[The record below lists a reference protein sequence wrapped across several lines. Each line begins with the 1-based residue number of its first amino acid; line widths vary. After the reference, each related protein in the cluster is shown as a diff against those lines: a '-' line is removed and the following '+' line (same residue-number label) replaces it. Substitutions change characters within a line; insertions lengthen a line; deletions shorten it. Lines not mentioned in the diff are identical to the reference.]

1 MTTLAI
7 ATGSPSAPRP
17 IAPIA
22 HTIALVLLFLVLAA
36 GGAIFQ
42 QRAAGHATTLPAPSR
57 PTTLYLS
64 LIAMEWGLVLYVV
77 RGGLRRTGTSLRD
90 VVGGRWSRPR
100 DVVRDVVVALAA
112 WGVWTLLSWIASRAA
127 GPEHAASVQSLL
139 PRHPI
144 DLALWVALSLSAGF
158 AEELVFRGYLF
169 TQFRALTRSTG
180 LALIMQSVLFG
191 VSHGYQGVRACA
203 TISVYGLLFGAL
215 ALMNRSLRPGMIA
228 HAWTDIAAGLFRI

>member
-1 MTTLAI
+1 MTSLAM
-7 ATGSPSAPRP
+7 ASEPQPAPRL
-17 IAPIA
+17 IAPLA
-22 HTIALVLLFLVLAA
+22 HTIALVLLFLVVAA
-36 GGAIFQ
+36 SGAMFQ
-42 QRAAGHATTLPAPSR
+42 QRAAAHATTLPAPSR

-64 LIAMEWGLVLYVV
+64 LIAMEWGLVLYLV
-77 RGGLRRTGTSLRD
+77 RAGLRRTGTSLRD

-112 WGVWTLLSWIASRAA
+112 WGVWTLFSWLASRAA

-139 PRHPI
+139 PRHPV
-144 DLALWVALSLSAGF
+144 DRALWIALSLSAGF
-158 AEELVFRGYLF
+158 AEELIFRGYLF
-169 TQFRALTRSTG
+169 TQFRALTRSTA
-180 LALIMQSVLFG
+180 LALVLQALLFG

-203 TISVYGLLFGAL
+203 TITVYGLFFGAL

>member
-1 MTTLAI
+1 MTTLAL
-7 ATGSPSAPRP
+7 APESRPAPRL

-22 HTIALVLLFLVLAA
+22 HTIALVLLFLVMAA

-42 QRAAGHATTLPAPSR
+42 QRAAAHATTLPAPSR

-77 RGGLRRTGTSLRD
+77 RGGMRRTGTSLRD
-90 VVGGRWSRPR
+90 VVGGRWGRPR

-112 WGVWTLLSWIASRAA
+112 WGVWTLFSWIASRAA
-127 GPEHAASVQSLL
+127 GPEHAASVRSLL

-158 AEELVFRGYLF
+158 AEELVFRGYLL
-169 TQFRALTRSTG
+169 TQFRALTGSTG
-180 LALIMQSVLFG
+180 LSVVLQAVLFG

>member
-7 ATGSPSAPRP
+7 PLESPPAPRLV
-17 IAPIA
+17 APLS
-22 HTIALVLLFLVLAA
+22 HTIALVLLFLVMAA
-36 GGAIFQ
+36 GGALFQ
-42 QRAAGHATTLPAPSR
+42 QRAAVQATTLPAPSR

-90 VVGGRWSRPR
+90 LVGGRWSRPR
-100 DVVRDVVVALAA
+100 DVARDVVVALAA
-112 WGVWTLLSWIASRAA
+112 WGVWTLFSWIASRAA
-127 GPEHAASVQSLL
+127 GPEHAASVRSLL

-158 AEELVFRGYLF
+158 AEELVFRGYLL

-180 LALIMQSVLFG
+180 LALVLQAVLFG

-203 TISVYGLLFGAL
+203 TITVYGLFFGAL
-215 ALMNRSLRPGMIA
+215 ALRNRSLRPGMIA
-228 HAWTDIAAGLFRI
+228 HAWTDVAAGLFRI

>member
-1 MTTLAI
+1 MTTLAV
-7 ATGSPSAPRP
+7 APESPPAPRL

-22 HTIALVLLFLVLAA
+22 HTIALVLLFVVMAA
-36 GGAIFQ
+36 GGAMLQ
-42 QRAAGHATTLPAPSR
+42 QRAAAHSTTLPAPGR

-90 VVGGRWSRPR
+90 LVGGRWSRAR

-112 WGVWTLLSWIASRAA
+112 WGVWTLLSWTASRAL
-127 GPEHAASVQSLL
+127 GPDHAASVQSLL

-144 DLALWVALSLSAGF
+144 DVALWVALSVSAGF

-180 LALIMQSVLFG
+180 VALVLQAVLFG
-191 VSHGYQGVRACA
+191 ISHGYQGVRACA
-203 TISVYGLLFGAL
+203 TITVYGLLFGAL
-215 ALMNRSLRPGMIA
+215 ARMNRSLRPGMIA
-228 HAWTDIAAGLFRI
+228 HAWTDIAAGLLRI

>member
-7 ATGSPSAPRP
+7 APESPTAPRV

-22 HTIALVLLFLVLAA
+22 PTIALVLSFLVMAAA
-36 GGAIFQ
+36 GTILQ
-42 QRAAGHATTLPAPSR
+42 QRAAAHATTLPAPSR
-57 PTTLYLS
+57 PTMLYLS

-77 RGGLRRTGTSLRD
+77 RVGLRRTGTSLRD

-112 WGVWTLLSWIASRAA
+112 WGVWTLFSWIASRAA
-127 GPEHAASVQSLL
+127 GPEHAASVESLL

-169 TQFRALTRSTG
+169 TQFRALTRSTA
-180 LALIMQSVLFG
+180 LALVLQALLFG

-203 TISVYGLLFGAL
+203 MISVYGLFFGAL
-215 ALMNRSLRPGMIA
+215 VLMNRSLRPGMIA
-228 HAWTDIAAGLFRI
+228 HAWTDIAGGLFRI